1 MEAPEEPAPGRGG
14 PETTLELRGP
24 RRLRL
29 SDFREELRALLV
41 LAGPAFL
48 VQLMV
53 FLISFISSVFCGHLG
68 KLELDAVTLAIAVIN
83 VTGVSVGFG
92 LSSACDTLISQTYGS
107 QNLKHVGVILQRSAL
122 ILLLCCFPC
131 WALFLNTQ
139 HILLLFRQ
147 DPGVS
152 RLTQTY
158 VTIFIPAL
166 PATFL
171 YLLQVKYLLNQEI
184 VLPQI
189 VTGVAANLVNALANY
204 LFLHQ
209 LHLGVIG
216 SALANLIS
224 QYTLA
229 LLLFLYILGKKLH
242 QATWG
247 GWSLE
252 CLQDWASFLRLA
264 VPSMLMLCMEWW
276 AYEVGSFLSGI
287 LGMVELGAQ
296 SIVYELAIIVYMV
309 PAGFSVAASVRVG
322 TALGAGNM
330 EQARKSSTVSL
341 LITVLFA
348 VGFSVLLLSCKDHVG
363 YIFTT
368 DRDIINL
375 VAQVVPIY
383 AVSHLFEALA
393 CTSGGVLRGSGNQKV
408 GAVVNAVGYYV
419 VGLPVGIALM
429 FATKLGVMGLW
440 SGIIICTVFQAV
452 CFLGFIIQLNWEKAC
467 QQAQVHANLKVNVAP
482 SGNSALPQALLH
494 PGCPENHEGILMNDA
509 EKTGESQSEQQMHQ
523 AQRLPVH
530 PQDST
535 KLSRKQLV
543 LRRGLLLLGVF
554 LILLAGVQW
563 CHHRSLPP
571 PPGLQAVLH
580 QPPE

>member
-1 MEAPEEPAPGRGG
+1 MEAPEEPAPVRGG
-14 PETTLELRGP
+14 PEATLEIHGSRF
-24 RRLRL
+24 LRL
-29 SDFREELRALLV
+29 SAFREELRALLV

-147 DPGVS
+147 DPDVS

-171 YLLQVKYLLNQEI
+171 YMLQVKYLLNQGI

-209 LHLGVIG
+209 LHLGAIG

-229 LLLFLYILGKKLH
+229 LLLFFYILGKKLH

-252 CLQDWASFLRLA
+252 CLQDWASFLHLA

-322 TALGAGNM
+322 NALGAGDM

-348 VGFSVLLLSCKDHVG
+348 VAFSVLLLSCKDHVG

-408 GAVVNAVGYYV
+408 GAIVNTIGYYV
-419 VGLPVGIALM
+419 VGLPIGIALM

-452 CFLGFIIQLNWEKAC
+452 CFLGFIIQLNWKKAC
-467 QQAQVHANLKVNVAP
+467 QQAQVHANLKVNNVP
-482 SGNSALPQALLH
+482 RSGNSALPQDPLH
-494 PGCPENHEGILMNDA
+494 PGCPENLEGILTNDVG
-509 EKTGESQSEQQMHQ
+509 KTGETQSDQQMRQ
-523 AQRLPVH
+523 EEPLPEH
-530 PQDST
+530 PQDSA

-554 LILLAGVQW
+554 LILLVGILVRFYVRIQ
-563 CHHRSLPP
+563 
-571 PPGLQAVLH
+571 
-580 QPPE
+580 

>member
-1 MEAPEEPAPGRGG
+1 MEAPEEPAPVRGG
-14 PETTLELRGP
+14 PEATLEIHGSRF
-24 RRLRL
+24 LRL
-29 SDFREELRALLV
+29 SAFREELRALLV

-147 DPGVS
+147 DPDVS

-171 YLLQVKYLLNQEI
+171 YMLQVKYLLNQGI

-229 LLLFLYILGKKLH
+229 LLLFFYILGKKLH

-247 GWSLE
+247 
-252 CLQDWASFLRLA
+252 
-264 VPSMLMLCMEWW
+264 
-276 AYEVGSFLSGI
+276 GI

-296 SIVYELAIIVYMV
+296 SIVYELAITVYMV

-322 TALGAGNM
+322 NALGAGDM

-348 VGFSVLLLSCKDHVG
+348 VAFSVLLLSCKDHVG

-408 GAVVNAVGYYV
+408 GAIVNTIGYYV
-419 VGLPVGIALM
+419 VGLPIGIALM

-452 CFLGFIIQLNWEKAC
+452 CFLGFIIQLNWKKAC
-467 QQAQVHANLKVNVAP
+467 QQAQVHANLKVNNVP
-482 SGNSALPQALLH
+482 RSGNSALPQDPLH
-494 PGCPENHEGILMNDA
+494 PGCPENLEGILTNDVG
-509 EKTGESQSEQQMHQ
+509 KTGETQSDQQMRQ
-523 AQRLPVH
+523 EEPLPEH
-530 PQDST
+530 PQDSA

-554 LILLAGVQW
+554 LILLVGILVRFYVRIQ
-563 CHHRSLPP
+563 
-571 PPGLQAVLH
+571 
-580 QPPE
+580 

>member
-1 MEAPEEPAPGRGG
+1 MEDPEEPAPVRGG
-14 PETTLELRGP
+14 PEATLELRGS
-24 RRLRL
+24 RCLRL
-29 SDFREELRALLV
+29 SAFREELRALLV

-107 QNLKHVGVILQRSAL
+107 QNLRHVGVILQRSTL

-147 DPGVS
+147 DPEVS

-171 YLLQVKYLLNQEI
+171 YTLQVKYLLNQGI
-184 VLPQI
+184 LLPQI

-216 SALANLIS
+216 SAVANLIS

-229 LLLFLYILGKKLH
+229 LLLFFYILGKKLH

-264 VPSMLMLCMEWW
+264 IPSMLMLCMEWW
-276 AYEVGSFLSGI
+276 AYEASSAWWSWALSPSC
-287 LGMVELGAQ
+287 MNW
-296 SIVYELAIIVYMV
+296 
-309 PAGFSVAASVRVG
+309 P
-322 TALGAGNM
+322 
-330 EQARKSSTVSL
+330 SL
-341 LITVLFA
+341 CTW
-348 VGFSVLLLSCKDHVG
+348 
-363 YIFTT
+363 
-368 DRDIINL
+368 DIINL

-408 GAVVNAVGYYV
+408 GAIVNTVGYYV
-419 VGLPVGIALM
+419 VGLPIGITLM

-452 CFLGFIIQLNWEKAC
+452 CFLGFIIQLNWKKAC
-467 QQAQVHANLKVNVAP
+467 QQAQVHANLKADVAQ
-482 SGNSALPQALLH
+482 SGNSALPQDPFH
-494 PGCPENHEGILMNDA
+494 PGCPENHEGILMNDVG
-509 EKTGESQSEQQMHQ
+509 KTGEAQMDQQMRQ
-523 AQRLPVH
+523 EEPLPEH
-530 PQDST
+530 PQDSA
-535 KLSRKQLV
+535 KLSRTQLV
-543 LRRGLLLLGVF
+543 LRRGLLLLGAF
-554 LILLAGVQW
+554 LILLVGILVRFYVRIQ
-563 CHHRSLPP
+563 
-571 PPGLQAVLH
+571 
-580 QPPE
+580 

>member
-1 MEAPEEPAPGRGG
+1 MSQRVNVPTPEKRHSPALFIEGPMGQMQAAGG
-14 PETTLELRGP
+14 SSKSLGTH
-24 RRLRL
+24 
-29 SDFREELRALLV
+29 SLL
-41 LAGPAFL
+41 GSRDQFL

-107 QNLKHVGVILQRSAL
+107 QNLKYVGVILQRSAL

-139 HILLLFRQ
+139 HMLLLFRQ
-147 DPGVS
+147 DPDVS

-171 YLLQVKYLLNQEI
+171 YMLQVKYLLNQGI
-184 VLPQI
+184 LLPQI

-216 SALANLIS
+216 SAVANLIS

-229 LLLFLYILGKKLH
+229 LLLFFYILGKKLH

-296 SIVYELAIIVYMV
+296 SIVYELAIVVYMV

-322 TALGAGNM
+322 NALGAGDM

-348 VGFSVLLLSCKDHVG
+348 VAFSVLLLSCKDHVG

-408 GAVVNAVGYYV
+408 GAIVNTVGYYM
-419 VGLPVGIALM
+419 VGLPIGITLM

-452 CFLGFIIQLNWEKAC
+452 CFLGFIIQLNWKKAC
-467 QQAQVHANLKVNVAP
+467 QQAQVHANLKADVAR
-482 SGNSALPQALLH
+482 SGNSALPQDPFH
-494 PGCPENHEGILMNDA
+494 PGCPENHEGILMNDVG
-509 EKTGESQSEQQMHQ
+509 KTGETQLDQQMRQ
-523 AQRLPVH
+523 EEPLPEH
-530 PQDST
+530 PQDSA
-535 KLSRKQLV
+535 KLSRTQLV
-543 LRRGLLLLGVF
+543 LRRGLLLLGAF
-554 LILLAGVQW
+554 LILLVGILVRFYVRIQ
-563 CHHRSLPP
+563 
-571 PPGLQAVLH
+571 
-580 QPPE
+580 